1 MSMLSVDYIH
11 STVMASMQFC
21 MASKP
26 FCMRGLQQAYCSP
39 RRSLRCLCSWGRPRR
54 SFAHTF
60 SKPAAIQSSLVCT
73 SCHSW
78 LALLLLVVCTSCHS
92 CHRPLEPGCAHCR
105 MRHFTTVAGY
115 ACRKHRSTITNAAHQ
130 SSPRP
135 ARSAHFPC
143 VTVPGAGRGPSPSKA
158 NRGCSPSLDGVL
170 WWPQHAHTARMT
182 RTRHAT
188 HTALGTDTEVA
199 RRKDSALS
207 RGPRGAQA

>member
-11 STVMASMQFC
+11 STIMASMQIC
-21 MASKP
+21 MALKP

-115 ACRKHRSTITNAAHQ
+115 ACSAPSSTAAACKGCARRAETTPHQ
-130 SSPRP
+130 QQK
-135 ARSAHFPC
+135 AQVNHYERSAPELSPAGTLRTFPMRH
-143 VTVPGAGRGPSPSKA
+143 GAGRRARPESKQ
-158 NRGCSPSLDGVL
+158 GKQGLFSFP
-170 WWPQHAHTARMT
+170 
-182 RTRHAT
+182 
-188 HTALGTDTEVA
+188 
-199 RRKDSALS
+199 
-207 RGPRGAQA
+207 